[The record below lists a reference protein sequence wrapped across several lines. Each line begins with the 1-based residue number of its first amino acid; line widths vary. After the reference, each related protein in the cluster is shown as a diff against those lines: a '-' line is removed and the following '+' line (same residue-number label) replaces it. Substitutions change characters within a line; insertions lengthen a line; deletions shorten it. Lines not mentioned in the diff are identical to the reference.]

1 MFFQNYMVYSDLHE
15 HYMTTNDEA
24 VAEAAARRLAAENP
38 SRKFI
43 IMQAMRSYKAK
54 VEVVE
59 ER

>member
-15 HYMTTNDEA
+15 HFMTTNDED
-24 VAEAAARRLAAENP
+24 VAEAAARRLAAEQP
-38 SRKFI
+38 SRKFVVFH
-43 IMQAMRSYKAK
+43 ALRAYKAK